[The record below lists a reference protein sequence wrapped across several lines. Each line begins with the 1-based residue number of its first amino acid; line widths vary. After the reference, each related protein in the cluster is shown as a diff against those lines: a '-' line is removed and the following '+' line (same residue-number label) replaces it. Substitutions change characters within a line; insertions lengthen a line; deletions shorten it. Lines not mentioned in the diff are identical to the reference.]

1 MRLFVLAG
9 ESSGDLLGANML
21 ERLNQHTSVR
31 VTGVGGP
38 ALIEAG
44 LRPLFPM
51 DDLAVMGWR
60 DVYMRLPLLLW
71 RLKQTVDYILR
82 TKPDLIVLID
92 SQEFSQRVA
101 AKVKQRWPAAK
112 IVLYVAPSVWA
123 WKPERAQK
131 IKPLYDEILS
141 VLPFEPQVFQKLG
154 GPNTSYVGHIAERLA
169 PVGLNPVRDRFLA
182 LAGSRKGEV
191 LRNLDQIVP
200 SLDWLQ
206 KSRDDLKITLPTL
219 ERLKRPIA
227 KRTKTIK
234 ADVTTGRDAFKTSL
248 SRGHAA
254 IAVSGT
260 VTLELGCADVP
271 HVMTYLAEPKMMKH
285 YEANGRPL
293 INLNN
298 IIVGRKFVPE
308 VLGTYG
314 LAQSIYR
321 ETEQLLNSDKA
332 MQAQR
337 AGFEEMRHKMQEG
350 EPEAPRQDIA
360 ERLLSHLN

>member
-21 ERLNQHTSVR
+21 EQLREHTDVR
-31 VTGVGGP
+31 VSGVGGP
-38 ALIEAG
+38 ALVAAG
-44 LRPLFPM
+44 LKPLFPM

-71 RLKQTVDYILR
+71 RLKQTVDYIVR

-101 AKVKQRWPAAK
+101 AKVKVQWPAAK

-141 VLPFEPQVFQKLG
+141 VLPFEPRIFKELD
-154 GPNTSYVGHIAERLA
+154 GPKTSYVGHIAEQLA
-169 PVGLNPVRDRFLA
+169 PTPENIVRDRFLA
-182 LAGSRKGEV
+182 LPGSRKGEV
-191 LRNLDQIVP
+191 SRNLGQVMP
-200 SLDWLQ
+200 TLEWLQ

-219 ERLKRPIA
+219 DRLKKPIA
-227 KRTKTIK
+227 RQTIGQM
-234 ADVTTGRDAFKTSL
+234 VEITTGREAFKASL
-248 SRGHAA
+248 KRGHAA

-260 VTLELGCADVP
+260 VTLELGCADIP
-271 HVMTYLAEPKMMKH
+271 HVMTYLAEPKMMQH
-285 YEANGRPL
+285 YEDNGRPL

-308 VLGTYG
+308 VLGTRE
-314 LAQSIYR
+314 LAQDIYR
-321 ETEQLLNSDKA
+321 ETQQLLSSDRA
-332 MQAQR
+332 MNAQR
-337 AGFEEMRHKMQEG
+337 DGFAEMRAKMKEG
-350 EPEAPRQDIA
+350 EPEAPRQNIA